1 MYIIQARK
9 SFLERNIVVGFF
21 SLQMLIMLL
30 LPQAMFHFPRLY
42 WWQKRYITLLKTS
55 ANS

>member
-21 SLQMLIMLL
+21 YLQMLIMLL